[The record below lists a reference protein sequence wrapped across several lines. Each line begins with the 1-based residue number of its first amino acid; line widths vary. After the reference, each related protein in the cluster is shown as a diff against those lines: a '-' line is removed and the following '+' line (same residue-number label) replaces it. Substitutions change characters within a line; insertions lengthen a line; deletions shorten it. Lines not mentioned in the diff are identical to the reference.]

1 MFFSKTMQDVVKG
14 VRANKRDPKPYI
26 SAVIAECKKELRE
39 ADPFVK
45 VSDLD
50 SLPWRRRSVTSRTHA
65 PPSLAHHC
73 DQAAAIRKLT
83 YLLMMGYDMS
93 WADFHV
99 VEVMSQARF
108 AHKRVG

>member
-1 MFFSKTMQDVVKG
+1 MASDLSAMFFSKTMQDVVKG
-14 VRANKRDPKPYI
+14 IRANKRDPKPYI

-39 ADPFVK
+39 ADPFAK
-45 VSDLD
+45 
-50 SLPWRRRSVTSRTHA
+50 A
-65 PPSLAHHC
+65 G
-73 DQAAAIRKLT
+73 AIRKLT

-99 VEVMSQARF
+99 VEVMSQSRF